1 MGTDYASLAASSPG
15 RVGIMAQVDFIV
27 HEKKSK
33 KRLTTWKG
41 CAIVSILPAFKR
53 AGNNETM
60 KIPTY
65 ERALEYAES
74 KGLTVNPFKNCSTE
88 PGFGVISLPLADG
101 GQIDIWMEGEELYGE
116 W

>member
-1 MGTDYASLAASSPG
+1 
-15 RVGIMAQVDFIV
+15 
-27 HEKKSK
+27 
-33 KRLTTWKG
+33 
-41 CAIVSILPAFKR
+41 
-53 AGNNETM
+53 M

-74 KGLTVNPFKNCSTE
+74 KRLTVNPFKNCTTDEAS
-88 PGFGVISLPLADG
+88 GMISLPLANG